1 MSLIT
6 IDKSNCSECGTCAKR
21 CPACFTREAN
31 ITAVRDDGKRCIG
44 CGHCVALCPEDA
56 IAHRGL
62 PPGEISSQPCLD
74 TFNASAFNDLIRHR
88 RSHRHFLNRKVSD
101 DTVRELVETCRY
113 SPTGVNAQ
121 AVAIRVLRTEE
132 RIREV
137 AGSAV
142 AHFMKTIDELDR
154 EAARISASGGVI
166 SDKLKADIKRNSRYR
181 KMGASFDRGWDP
193 IFHKAPVVMIFHAP
207 SDAPTPR
214 DDCTIA
220 AHTAV
225 LHAEL
230 LGLGTCY
237 IGLFTRAA
245 AERPTIHEALRLP
258 KGHRIFATIILGY
271 PSLTFLKV
279 PPRRPIDVSFE

>member
-6 IDKSNCSECGTCAKR
+6 INKSSCSECGTCAVR
-21 CPACFTREAN
+21 CPACFTLKAN
-31 ITAVRDDGKRCIG
+31 AAAVRDDGKRCIG

-56 IAHRGL
+56 ITHRGL
-62 PPGEISSQPCLD
+62 PPGEILPQPRIDALS
-74 TFNASAFNDLIRHR
+74 ASAFNDLVRHR
-88 RSHRHFLNRKVSD
+88 RSHRHFTNQIVSD
-101 DTVRELVETCRY
+101 DTIGEIVETCRY
-113 SPTGVNAQ
+113 APSGVNAQ
-121 AVAIRVLRTEE
+121 AVAIRVLRTEK

-137 AGSAV
+137 AGRTV
-142 AHFMKTIDELDR
+142 DHFMKTIEALDR
-154 EAARISASGGVI
+154 EAARISASGDAI
-166 SDKLKADIKRNSRYR
+166 PDTLKADIDRNNRYR
-181 KMGASFDRGWDP
+181 KMGASFDKGWDP

-207 SDAPTPR
+207 NDAPTPR
-214 DDCTIA
+214 EDCTIA

-245 AERPTIHEALRLP
+245 AERPAILEALHLP

-271 PSLTFLKV
+271 PALTFLKV
-279 PPRRPIDVSFE
+279 PPRRPVDVSFE